1 MSVVPRYL
9 YLLSI
14 PKYKLINCVIK
25 SISIQHDGDDEQCA
39 EKLRGRPARRPT
51 LPVPSE
57 EDEIGEP
64 PQKENHPAST
74 SYLILRIYPVPSTY
88 LILLRRR
95 TNLPVHASSE
105 YHHNPLKHLLPVLL
119 ILLTVPPCQYL
130 LSHSP
135 QSTTLSVPPFSS
147 YSSEYHH
154 QPSPSSLASLFS
166 KVSKVSASTDLAL
179 GW

>member
-25 SISIQHDGDDEQCA
+25 STSIQHDGDDEQCA

-74 SYLILRIYPVPSTY
+74 SYLILRIYPVPSTSY
-88 LILLRRR
+88 EGEP
-95 TNLPVHASSE
+95 THQYPASSE
-105 YHHNPLKHLLPVLL
+105 YHHNPLRHLLPVLL
-119 ILLTVPPCQYL
+119 ILLIVPPCQYL

-135 QSTTLSVPPFSS
+135 QSTTLSVLHFSS
-147 YSSEYHH
+147 SSEYHH
-154 QPSPSSLASLFS
+154 QPSPSPLASLFF
-166 KVSKVSASTDLAL
+166 
-179 GW
+179 

>member
-25 SISIQHDGDDEQCA
+25 STSIQHDGDDEQCA

-74 SYLILRIYPVPSTY
+74 SYLILRIYPVPSTSY

-135 QSTTLSVPPFSS
+135 QSTTLSVPFSS

-166 KVSKVSASTDLAL
+166 KVSKVSASTDLVL